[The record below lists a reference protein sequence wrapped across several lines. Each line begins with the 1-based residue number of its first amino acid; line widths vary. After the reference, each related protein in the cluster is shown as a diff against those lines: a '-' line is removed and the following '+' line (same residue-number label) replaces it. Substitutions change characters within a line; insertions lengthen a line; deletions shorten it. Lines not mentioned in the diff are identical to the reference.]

1 MLKPNKLANNNFLSS
16 LDLSTDEVLHIL
28 DLANNFKNKKLNIDL
43 GNKVL
48 GLIFDKSSTRTR
60 VSFQVAMTR
69 LGGTTIDLN
78 PTTSQIGRGEPI
90 KDTARVLSRYCDVIA
105 IRTFD
110 HSDLEE
116 YAKWSTKPVIN
127 ALTDLEHPCQALADF
142 MTIKEEFLDFKD
154 VVLTF
159 IGDGN
164 NVANSLILC
173 GALLGVEVRI
183 ACPKGY
189 EPNSLLIDKAYE
201 IYKNKNLLKITNDPN
216 TAVLGANVLYTDVW
230 SSMGEENQKEEKDKY
245 LPSFFISQI
254 LDVVT
259 LEKLKFS
266 KADIAKTKLLRK
278 WHLFLKN
285 KNIAQ
290 LDEFDRF
297 KLHQELE
304 MFLPSFIFYLP
315 QNSQLDWLHK
325 WRDNDDKLFHPSNL
339 VNGDLIKKNLEI
351 KDGPILGELLQYL
364 SQELAYKRLNNFDE
378 AIYKAKQW
386 IEQNA
391 PKCD

>member
-1 MLKPNKLANNNFLSS
+1 MIKPIKLANNNFLSS
-16 LDLSTDEVLHIL
+16 LDLSADEIIHIL
-28 DLANNFKNKKLNIDL
+28 ELAKNFKNKKLNIDFTK
-43 GNKVL
+43 KVL

-60 VSFQVAMTR
+60 VSFQVAMSR

-78 PTTSQIGRGEPI
+78 PTTSQIGRGELI

-105 IRTFD
+105 IRTFN

-142 MTIKEEFLDFKD
+142 LTIHEEFLDFKD

-189 EPNSLLIDKAYE
+189 EPNSLVINKAYE

-230 SSMGEENQKEEKDKY
+230 SSMGEENQKEEKDKVFNGFTIDND
-245 LPSFFISQI
+245 L
-254 LDVVT
+254 V
-259 LEKLKFS
+259 S
-266 KADIAKTKLLRK
+266 KADKDAIILHCLPAYRSKEIT
-278 WHLFLKN
+278 
-285 KNIAQ
+285 
-290 LDEFDRF
+290 DEVF
-297 KLHQELE
+297 E
-304 MFLPSFIFYLP
+304 S
-315 QNSQLDWLHK
+315 
-325 WRDNDDKLFHPSNL
+325 
-339 VNGDLIKKNLEI
+339 KKNRIFDQAENRLHAQQA
-351 KDGPILGELLQYL
+351 LLSCL
-364 SQELAYKRLNNFDE
+364 LL
-378 AIYKAKQW
+378 
-386 IEQNA
+386 
-391 PKCD
+391 

>member
-1 MLKPNKLANNNFLSS
+1 MLKPHKLVNNNFLSS
-16 LDLSTDEVLHIL
+16 LDLSTDEVFHIL
-28 DLANNFKNKKLNIDL
+28 ELANNFKNKKINIDFK
-43 GNKVL
+43 NKVL

-142 MTIKEEFLDFKD
+142 LTIHEEFCDFKD
-154 VVLTF
+154 VTLAF

-189 EPNSLLIDKAYE
+189 EPNTLVIKKAYE
-201 IYKNKNLLKITNDPN
+201 IYKNRDLLKITHDPIS
-216 TAVLGANVLYTDVW
+216 AVQGANVLYTDVW
-230 SSMGEENQKEEKDKY
+230 SSMGEENQKEEKDK
-245 LPSFFISQI
+245 
-254 LDVVT
+254 D
-259 LEKLKFS
+259 
-266 KADIAKTKLLRK
+266 
-278 WHLFLKN
+278 FLGFT
-285 KNIAQ
+285 I
-290 LDEFDRF
+290 
-297 KLHQELE
+297 
-304 MFLPSFIFYLP
+304 
-315 QNSQLDWLHK
+315 
-325 WRDNDDKLFHPSNL
+325 DNNL
-339 VNGDLIKKNLEI
+339 VRNADKDAIILHCLPAYRDKEI
-351 KDGPILGELLQYL
+351 TEAVMESERNRIFQQAENRMHAQQALLSCLL
-364 SQELAYKRLNNFDE
+364 S
-378 AIYKAKQW
+378 
-386 IEQNA
+386 
-391 PKCD
+391 

>member
-1 MLKPNKLANNNFLSS
+1 MLKPIKLASKNFLSS
-16 LDLSTDEVLHIL
+16 LDTSSEEFLHIL
-28 DLANNFKNKKLNIDL
+28 EIAKNFKNKDLNIKL
-43 GNKVL
+43 KEKVL

-60 VSFQVAMTR
+60 VSFQVAMSR
-69 LGGTTIDLN
+69 LGGTTVDLN

-90 KDTARVLSRYCDVIA
+90 RDTARVLSRYCDVLA
-105 IRTFD
+105 IRTFKQT
-110 HSDLEE
+110 DLEE

-142 MTIKEEFLDFKD
+142 LTIKEEFLDFQD

-230 SSMGEENQKEEKDKY
+230 SSMGEENQKDEK
-245 LPSFFISQI
+245 
-254 LDVVT
+254 
-259 LEKLKFS
+259 EKVFNGFTVDRDLVS
-266 KADIAKTKLLRK
+266 KADKDAIILHCLPAYRSKEITDQIFESHKSRIFDQAENRLHAQQALL
-278 WHLFLKN
+278 
-285 KNIAQ
+285 
-290 LDEFDRF
+290 
-297 KLHQELE
+297 
-304 MFLPSFIFYLP
+304 SC
-315 QNSQLDWLHK
+315 
-325 WRDNDDKLFHPSNL
+325 
-339 VNGDLIKKNLEI
+339 
-351 KDGPILGELLQYL
+351 ILQ
-364 SQELAYKRLNNFDE
+364 
-378 AIYKAKQW
+378 
-386 IEQNA
+386 
-391 PKCD
+391 